1 MKISQLLAS
10 ILVLLAG
17 GAAIMYSAEQQKV
30 MDALIATHGGGQQVE
45 ASSSTGL
52 RKLNLDLDAERGTV
66 ASERAAAVKATEAAR
81 VEMLDFRMKRDEAQS
96 RLDEHQEELKT
107 LRDKV
112 KAMDAS
118 VAELRGALEKALEE
132 IKAAAALD
140 VAADAT
146 SDAVLEG
153 IRATVEREQKRTE
166 EINARLADWQAAR
179 TAATEKLAK
188 EKVELNRLTAI
199 NDKFF
204 TDYTKND
211 DEFPLLAVDTRWKFV
226 VFNVGAES
234 GLVAGDA
241 TPLLVKRGDTVVAP
255 LRIVT
260 ISTKGLVV
268 AEFNPKALTPGVRP
282 EVGDR
287 VFRVKPLGN

>member
-17 GAAIMYSAEQQKV
+17 GAAIMYSADQQKV
-30 MDALIATHGGGQQVE
+30 LDVMIATHGGGQQVE
-45 ASSSTGL
+45 ASSATGL
-52 RKLNLDLDAERGTV
+52 RKLNQDLDAERGTV
-66 ASERAAAVKATEAAR
+66 SSERAAAVKGAEAAR
-81 VEMLDFRMKRDEAQS
+81 VEMRDSQVKRDEAQTK
-96 RLDEHQEELKT
+96 LDEHKASLAGVRSKVEAMNKSVEELRAS
-107 LRDKV
+107 LES
-112 KAMDAS
+112 AMA
-118 VAELRGALEKALEE
+118 E
-132 IKAAAALD
+132 IKTSASLD
-140 VAADAT
+140 LGAGAST
-146 SDAVLEG
+146 EAVLESIRG
-153 IRATVEREQKRTE
+153 IVEKEQKRTE
-166 EINARLADWQAAR
+166 EITEKLNDWQAAR

-211 DEFPLLAVDTRWKFV
+211 DEYPLLAADSRWKFV
-226 VFNVGAES
+226 VFNVGPES
-234 GLVAGDA
+234 GLIAGDA
-241 TPLLVKRGDTVVAP
+241 TPLLVKRGDVVVAP

-260 ISTKGLVV
+260 ISKGMVV
-268 AEFNPKALTPGVRP
+268 AEYDPKQLVPGVRP

>member
-17 GAAIMYSAEQQKV
+17 GAAIMYSADQQKV
-30 MDALIATHGGGQQVE
+30 LDVMIATHGGGQQVE
-45 ASSSTGL
+45 ASSATGL
-52 RKLNLDLDAERGTV
+52 RKLNQDLDAERGTV
-66 ASERAAAVKATEAAR
+66 SSERAAAVKGAEAAR
-81 VEMLDFRMKRDEAQS
+81 VEMRDSQVKRDEAQTK
-96 RLDEHQEELKT
+96 LDEHKASLAGVRSKVEAMNKSVEELRAS
-107 LRDKV
+107 LES
-112 KAMDAS
+112 AMA
-118 VAELRGALEKALEE
+118 E
-132 IKAAAALD
+132 IKTSASLD
-140 VAADAT
+140 LGAGAST
-146 SDAVLEG
+146 EAVLESIRG
-153 IRATVEREQKRTE
+153 IVEKEQKRTE
-166 EINARLADWQAAR
+166 EITEKLNDWQAAR

-211 DEFPLLAVDTRWKFV
+211 DEYPLLAADSRWKFV
-226 VFNVGAES
+226 VFNVGLES
-234 GLVAGDA
+234 GLIAGDA
-241 TPLLVKRGDTVVAP
+241 TPLLVKRGDVVVAP

-260 ISTKGLVV
+260 ISKGMVV
-268 AEFNPKALTPGVRP
+268 AEYDPKQLVPGVRP